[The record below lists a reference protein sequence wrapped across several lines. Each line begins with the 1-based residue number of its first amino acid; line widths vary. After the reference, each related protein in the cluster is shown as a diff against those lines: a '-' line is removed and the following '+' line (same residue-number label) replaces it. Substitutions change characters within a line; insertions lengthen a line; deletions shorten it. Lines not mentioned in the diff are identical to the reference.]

1 MSHSKEYVTIT
12 RSPCVLLINI
22 DNLGILTGCQEC
34 IMYILVLSQ
43 SSDVSS
49 HTQINCGAAGRE
61 HEHTLSIYKELIW
74 ACLHNTTFIY
84 YIYYILAINLLFH
97 LFANCILKKKKKAYT
112 AFARAVY
119 NSYKTKDTFSHLQIH
134 KNISKCNSCK
144 QDLTN
149 NFFFCLFV

>member
-49 HTQINCGAAGRE
+49 HTQINCKAAGRE

-97 LFANCILKKKKKAYT
+97 LFANCILKKKKKPIQPLQELYT
-112 AFARAVY
+112 IA
-119 NSYKTKDTFSHLQIH
+119 TKQRTLFPTFRFI
-134 KNISKCNSCK
+134 KISVNAILVNKI
-144 QDLTN
+144 
-149 NFFFCLFV
+149 